1 MLVYRLYQRFLD
13 LLTRLLQAAA
23 VLLLGTMTLVVTAD
37 VVARLTMRQSL
48 TWAGEL
54 ATYCFVWLVFVGAAI
69 ALRHGQHLGVGA
81 LVEKLPLAAQR
92 AVTLAGLLA
101 VAVLLVVLVAQGP
114 DLVRV
119 AMLQQ
124 SPAMNISTAWVY
136 GSAPVMLGVMLLIVL
151 GQALETVFDY
161 APRHPSAPSEAEG

>member
-1 MLVYRLYQRFLD
+1 MRLYRLYQRFLD

-23 VLLLGTMTLVVTAD
+23 VLLLATMTLVVFAD
-37 VVARLTMRQSL
+37 VVSRLTRRQSL

-69 ALRHGQHLGVGA
+69 ALRRGDHLGVGV
-81 LVEKLPLAAQR
+81 LIERLPVAAQR

-101 VAVLLVVLVAQGP
+101 VAALLAVLMAQGP
-114 DLVRV
+114 DLIRV

-124 SPAMNISTAWVY
+124 SPAMDISTAWLY
-136 GSAPVMLGVMLLIVL
+136 ASAPVMLGIMLLIVI
-151 GQALETVFDY
+151 GQLLETVFAY
-161 APRHPSAPSEAEG
+161 APRRPSAPSEAEG